1 MKTTDNK
8 KSTAVG
14 VWGLTS
20 ICVAFTIT
28 LNNFAVG
35 AGVMVNMSFWRGVAA
50 IALAWVALTL
60 VWMFS
65 GLIGASTGKNAAD
78 IFRYVFGRDGFR
90 IPSVCMCLALTGFA
104 IFDYWF
110 VGMAL
115 QNMFPDAPAMFYIGI
130 VLIVACA
137 IIGTI
142 KDISSL
148 KWLTGLTIPIALVLF
163 FIIMFVTLN
172 RVGFDT
178 ILNYEP
184 PFEMPMVTA
193 VNVLFSSFIAI
204 TSGFSNITC
213 HASKKAVYV
222 AMPLCMLAIA
232 FQFLVA
238 QFGTYGMAIADFTS
252 LAVALGGAMFY
263 LCNIF
268 TLFAQANTVPSGTMI
283 ISTQIHEGFRVPK
296 KVMIVV
302 QPLLSAIGS
311 ILLFVGADIS
321 VITNFANLL
330 GCMFGPMLAIIFAEF
345 YIVRGRTLPDD
356 AVLPKFSKAGLISL
370 AVGFLLGVYL
380 TYFAN
385 FATPVAI
392 LLFVICFILHTILR
406 KVAHLN

>member
-1 MKTTDNK
+1 MSGKNS
-8 KSTAVG
+8 KSVG
-14 VWGLTS
+14 IWGLTS

-35 AGVMVNMSFWRGVAA
+35 AGVMVNMSFWRGIGA
-50 IALAWVALTL
+50 IALSWIALTL

-65 GLIGASTGKNAAD
+65 GLIGASTGKNAAS

-110 VGMAL
+110 VGQAL
-115 QNMFPDAPAMFYIGI
+115 LNMFPNTPVMFYVGI
-130 VLIVACA
+130 ALIVTCA

-148 KWLTGLTIPIALVLF
+148 KWLTGLTIPVALVLF
-163 FIIMFVTLN
+163 FIIMAVTIN
-172 RVGFDT
+172 KVGFHT
-178 ILNYEP
+178 ILSYQP

-193 VNVLFSSFIAI
+193 VNVLFSSFIAV
-204 TSGFSNITC
+204 TSGFSDITC
-213 HASKKAVYV
+213 HASKKAVFV

-238 QFGTYGMAIADFTS
+238 QFGTYGMAIVDFTS

-263 LCNIF
+263 LCNVF

-283 ISTQIHEGFRVPK
+283 ISTQINEDFRVPK
-296 KVMIVV
+296 KVMIVI
-302 QPLLSAIGS
+302 QPCLSALGS

-321 VITNFANLL
+321 IITNFANIL
-330 GCMFGPMLAIIFAEF
+330 GCMFGPLLAIIFAEF
-345 YIVRGRTLPDD
+345 YIVRGRQLPDD
-356 AVLPKFSKAGLISL
+356 AVLPKFSKSGLICL
-370 AVGFLLGVYL
+370 GIGFALGVYL
-380 TYFAN
+380 TYFAT